1 MVNTRRGRRIQVE
14 EPHVEEAGNS
24 NEVNPMQVI
33 LARLEQQQRMME
45 EMRAEQVRRDQER
58 DATIATLTAIV
69 NQLQTPDR
77 PAEGISGIPPN
88 NGQSRIE
95 DPVVDPNSIQQW
107 MERFQKY
114 NPPVFEGT
122 FDVQVAEDW
131 IDQLEKIFEVLDCP
145 SGRKARLAIF
155 KLEKDA
161 RRWWRNTE
169 LILQAKGVP
178 VTWEIFLGQFREK
191 YFPQSVRDAKEVEFL
206 TLKQGEKESFDEYLA
221 KYLRL
226 SYYSTYLRRM
236 EDEEWSTKRL
246 VEGLSSTLKE
256 RIIPQQLTQFNRA
269 VEVCRLTER
278 SMNNHA
284 ATGNSVRSKEVAK
297 SEARSKEV
305 LARSTLGGNSGYEA
319 NNNNN
324 KRKRQQFRQGTD
336 QGEDQVGGQR
346 CQRCGKNHGTRECRA
361 GQSGCFICGEKGHF
375 ARVCPKNADI
385 PRPKTTGRVFSIFSN
400 RVSKSPEVDP
410 KNG

>member
-169 LILQAKGVP
+169 LILRAKGIP
-178 VTWEIFLGQFREK
+178 VTWEMFLG
-191 YFPQSVRDAKEVEFL
+191 V
-206 TLKQGEKESFDEYLA
+206 
-221 KYLRL
+221 
-226 SYYSTYLRRM
+226 
-236 EDEEWSTKRL
+236 
-246 VEGLSSTLKE
+246 
-256 RIIPQQLTQFNRA
+256 
-269 VEVCRLTER
+269 
-278 SMNNHA
+278 
-284 ATGNSVRSKEVAK
+284 
-297 SEARSKEV
+297 
-305 LARSTLGGNSGYEA
+305 
-319 NNNNN
+319 
-324 KRKRQQFRQGTD
+324 
-336 QGEDQVGGQR
+336 
-346 CQRCGKNHGTRECRA
+346 
-361 GQSGCFICGEKGHF
+361 
-375 ARVCPKNADI
+375 
-385 PRPKTTGRVFSIFSN
+385 
-400 RVSKSPEVDP
+400 
-410 KNG
+410 